1 MQPPSKQAEK
11 QAAEKAAPPAFS
23 EGAAETSEDFNALI
37 ARSGI
42 RNTQQRRY
50 VYEALMERRDHP
62 TAQDI
67 FMRVKAKVPSISLA
81 TVYNCL
87 ETLTE
92 SGLIKHVNL
101 DRAPSRYCQ
110 NPVPHGH
117 FFCNDCGAVT
127 DVPLRSLGGEA
138 NGATTSGNIGN
149 IGLWDTPAGAVV
161 SHAEITL
168 RGLCADCAAKAA
180 QPSSISPRPL

>member
-1 MQPPSKQAEK
+1 MQSPSKNSPEASSAQTDS
-11 QAAEKAAPPAFS
+11 S
-23 EGAAETSEDFNALI
+23 ENFDAMI

-42 RNTQQRRY
+42 RNTLQRRY
-50 VYEALMERRDHP
+50 VYEALMEHRDHP
-62 TAQDI
+62 TAQDV

-117 FFCNDCGAVT
+117 FFCNECGSVA
-127 DVPLRSLGGEA
+127 DVPLKTSLSETWEVPL
-138 NGATTSGNIGN
+138 NT
-149 IGLWDTPAGAVV
+149 VV

-168 RGLCADCAAKAA
+168 RGLCADCA
-180 QPSSISPRPL
+180 SSSSDITPLPL